1 MYNEIYLRKVYS
13 QYLHSDENNIF
24 LFPIT
29 ANIVSEE
36 EYFKYFAINE
46 MFHHEFNSN
55 VSYYHWK
62 IYKKEKSD
70 FLKEYT
76 EIQLK
81 IYNEVQKFNLGC
93 SRLVNLLKSKYQKSK
108 NDKNLLLEN
117 IKNHD
122 VIIIDRGVKYT
133 FEYFEIY
140 KVVKSAFKYNDD
152 GEPVIQCI
160 KNPYTNEN
168 FKMHIIVN
176 IYFTLLKIGK
186 IPLYFFLYFKHDFSK
201 SYLYENYNYN
211 MFIENLK
218 TIFNGLTPV
227 SHLRIINN
235 MINGSNYHSFSRAS
249 DSDKIEF
256 LKLAAQD
263 YYISKKIKHRLGDQC
278 CWLSDGYI
286 ESYIRKM
293 ECIRNKFPDFGIKQF
308 TLKTNIH
315 KNLQVSSH

>member
-13 QYLHSDENNIF
+13 QYLHSDENNNF

-29 ANIVSEE
+29 ANFASKE

-46 MFHHEFNSN
+46 MFHFKFNSN
-55 VSYYHWK
+55 VSYYHWN
-62 IYKKEKSD
+62 IYKKQNSE

-76 EIQLK
+76 KIQVK
-81 IYNEVQKFNLGC
+81 IYSELQKFNLGF
-93 SRLVNLLKSKYQKSK
+93 SRLVNLVKSKYKKSK
-108 NDKNLLLEN
+108 NDKNLLLEK
-117 IKNHD
+117 IKNPD
-122 VIIIDRGVKYT
+122 IIIIDRGVKYT

-140 KVVKSAFKYNDD
+140 NVVKSAFKYNDD
-152 GEPVIQCI
+152 GDPLIQSI

-186 IPLYFFLYFKHDFSK
+186 IPLYFFLYFKHNFSK

-218 TIFNGLTPV
+218 TIFNGLTPA
-227 SHLRIINN
+227 SQLRIINN
-235 MINGSNYHSFSRAS
+235 MINKSNCHSFSRAS

-278 CWLSDGYI
+278 CWLSDRYI

-293 ECIRNKFPDFGIKQF
+293 ECIRNKFPDFGIKRF
-308 TLKTNIH
+308 NLRTNNR
-315 KNLQVSSH
+315 KSLQVSSH